1 MFKFELDQ
9 TIYYMHDNRMYS
21 APVLA
26 RMIVE
31 NLREDKMSTTEQ
43 IRLFQPF
50 GPAREVYK
58 TVHGPIHHDEAFES
72 PASLAMHITGVD
84 INV

>member
-1 MFKFELDQ
+1 MFKFELGQ
-9 TIYYMHDNRMYS
+9 TIYYMGDNKMHS

-31 NLREDKMSTTEQ
+31 NLRDVKMATSEQ

-50 GPAREVYK
+50 GEARTVYS
-58 TVHGPIHHDEAFES
+58 TVHGIIHSDEAFES
-72 PASLAMHITGVD
+72 PAALAMHITGVD